1 MRKKFLAFL
10 LGGVVAACSFLQA
23 PATVQAS
30 EVVDDLK
37 SDGWKEWAASKDYCS
52 GLSDA
57 HIRSSAVTLVNG
69 YLTVTLQVEFPDKP
83 SGADYGYGGAVYVC
97 EEQWQPT
104 ANTGGSDTE
113 YYDYL
118 ALASEDTSKKYF
130 NECDGGNY
138 DGEGTFTLT
147 FDELTSGKTYY
158 VYCYVYDTH
167 GWGEKETYGLHWAVY
182 LGSETPA
189 ASADSSSGSSSSGS
203 NSSESNSSG
212 SGSSESTP
220 SDSGS
225 SGSNSSDSSSS
236 GSSSSESTSS
246 DSSSSV
252 NASSDSDSQSSWTAY
267 EEAVTGEIRTA
278 ESGSTIVMDAGITTL
293 SNAMMKELL
302 KKDDVS
308 LKLEYTYAGK
318 DYVVIIP
325 AGAALDNDIPWYGPL
340 YLAAHFGNSL
350 ETAEPAAG
358 EAYTVKS
365 GDTMSKIAAANN
377 MTLRE
382 LLIKNP
388 QIKDA
393 DKIAVGQK
401 INR

>member
-1 MRKKFLAFL
+1 M
-10 LGGVVAACSFLQA
+10 
-23 PATVQAS
+23 
-30 EVVDDLK
+30 
-37 SDGWKEWAASKDYCS
+37 
-52 GLSDA
+52 
-57 HIRSSAVTLVNG
+57 
-69 YLTVTLQVEFPDKP
+69 
-83 SGADYGYGGAVYVC
+83 
-97 EEQWQPT
+97 
-104 ANTGGSDTE
+104 
-113 YYDYL
+113 
-118 ALASEDTSKKYF
+118 
-130 NECDGGNY
+130 
-138 DGEGTFTLT
+138 
-147 FDELTSGKTYY
+147 
-158 VYCYVYDTH
+158 
-167 GWGEKETYGLHWAVY
+167 
-182 LGSETPA
+182 
-189 ASADSSSGSSSSGS
+189 
-203 NSSESNSSG
+203 
-212 SGSSESTP
+212 
-220 SDSGS
+220 
-225 SGSNSSDSSSS
+225 
-236 GSSSSESTSS
+236 
-246 DSSSSV
+246 
-252 NASSDSDSQSSWTAY
+252 
-267 EEAVTGEIRTA
+267 TGEIRTA

-302 KKDDVS
+302 KKGDVS

>member
-1 MRKKFLAFL
+1 MRKKFSAFL

-30 EVVDDLK
+30 EVMDDLK
-37 SDGWKEWAASKDYCS
+37 SDGWKEWAAGKDYCS

-69 YLTVTLQVEFPDKP
+69 YLTVTLQAEFPDKP

-113 YYDYL
+113 YYDHL
-118 ALASEDTSKKYF
+118 ALASEDTTKKYF

-138 DGEGTFTLT
+138 NGEGTFTLT

-189 ASADSSSGSSSSGS
+189 ASADSSSGS
-203 NSSESNSSG
+203 NSSDSS
-212 SGSSESTP
+212 
-220 SDSGS
+220 S

-236 GSSSSESTSS
+236 GSSSSGSSSS
-246 DSSSSV
+246 DSNSSGSSSFV
-252 NASSDSDSQSSWTAY
+252 DASSDSDSQSSWTAY
-267 EEAVTGEIRTA
+267 EETVTGEIRTA
-278 ESGSTIVMDAGITTL
+278 ESGSTIVMNAGVTTL

-302 KKDDVS
+302 KKGDVS
-308 LKLEYTYAGK
+308 LKMEYTYAGK

>member
-1 MRKKFLAFL
+1 MRKKFSAFL

-30 EVVDDLK
+30 EVMDDLK
-37 SDGWKEWAASKDYCS
+37 SDGWKEWAAGKDYCS

-69 YLTVTLQVEFPDKP
+69 YLTVTLQAEFPDKP

-113 YYDYL
+113 YYDHL
-118 ALASEDTSKKYF
+118 ALASEDTTKKYF

-138 DGEGTFTLT
+138 NGEGTFTLT

-189 ASADSSSGSSSSGS
+189 ASADSSSDS
-203 NSSESNSSG
+203 NSSDSS
-212 SGSSESTP
+212 
-220 SDSGS
+220 S

-236 GSSSSESTSS
+236 GSSSSGSSSS
-246 DSSSSV
+246 DSNSSGSSSFV
-252 NASSDSDSQSSWTAY
+252 DASSDSDSQSSWTAY
-267 EEAVTGEIRTA
+267 EETVTGEIRTA
-278 ESGSTIVMDAGITTL
+278 ESGSTIVMNAGVTTL

-302 KKDDVS
+302 KKGDVS
-308 LKLEYTYAGK
+308 LKMEYTYAGK

>member
-1 MRKKFLAFL
+1 MRKRFLAFL
-10 LGGVVAACSFLQA
+10 LGGVVAAGSFLQV

-37 SDGWKEWAASKDYCS
+37 SDGWKSWAAGKDYCS

-57 HIRSSAVTLVNG
+57 HIKSSAVTLVNG
-69 YLTVTLQVEFPDKP
+69 SLTVTLQVEFPDKP

-104 ANTGGSDTE
+104 ANIGGSDTE

-118 ALASEDTSKKYF
+118 ALASEDTTKKYF
-130 NECDGGNY
+130 SECDGGNY
-138 DGEGTFTLT
+138 DGEGAFTLT
-147 FDELTSGKTYY
+147 FDGLTSGKTYY

-189 ASADSSSGSSSSGS
+189 ASAGSSSGSTSSGS
-203 NSSESNSSG
+203 
-212 SGSSESTP
+212 ST
-220 SDSGS
+220 
-225 SGSNSSDSSSS
+225 SDSSSS
-236 GSSSSESTSS
+236 GSSTSGGSSSGSTSSGSSTS
-246 DSSSSV
+246 DSSSSG
-252 NASSDSDSQSSWTAY
+252 NASVDSGNQSAWTAY
-267 EEAVTGEIRTA
+267 EEEVTDEIRTA
-278 ESGSTIVMDAGITTL
+278 ESGSTIVVDKGVTTL
-293 SNAMMKELL
+293 SNTMMKELL
-302 KKDDVS
+302 KKGDVS
-308 LKLEYTYAGK
+308 LKMEYTYADK

-350 ETAEPAAG
+350 ETAKPAAG
-358 EAYTVKS
+358 ETYTVKS
-365 GDTMSKIAAANN
+365 GDTMSRIAAANN

-393 DKIAVGQK
+393 NKIFVGQK

>member
-1 MRKKFLAFL
+1 MRKKFSAFL

-30 EVVDDLK
+30 EVMDDLK
-37 SDGWKEWAASKDYCS
+37 SDGWKEWAAGKDYCS

-57 HIRSSAVTLVNG
+57 HIRSSAVTLMNG
-69 YLTVTLQVEFPDKP
+69 YLTVTLQAEFPDKP

-113 YYDYL
+113 YYDHL
-118 ALASEDTSKKYF
+118 ALASEDTTKKYF

-138 DGEGTFTLT
+138 NGEGTFTLT

-189 ASADSSSGSSSSGS
+189 ASADSSSD
-203 NSSESNSSG
+203 SNSSG
-212 SGSSESTP
+212 SSSFV
-220 SDSGS
+220 D
-225 SGSNSSDSSSS
+225 
-236 GSSSSESTSS
+236 
-246 DSSSSV
+246 
-252 NASSDSDSQSSWTAY
+252 ASSDSDSQSSWTAY
-267 EEAVTGEIRTA
+267 EETVTGEIRTA
-278 ESGSTIVMDAGITTL
+278 ESGSTIVMNAGVTTL

-302 KKDDVS
+302 KKGDVS
-308 LKLEYTYAGK
+308 LKMEYTYAGK

>member
-1 MRKKFLAFL
+1 MRKRFLAFL
-10 LGGVVAACSFLQA
+10 LGGVVAAGSFLQA
-23 PATVQAS
+23 SATVQAGEDDYS
-30 EVVDDLK
+30 HVKDGEEDDLK
-37 SDGWKEWAASKDYCS
+37 GNGWKQWATNGKRKDYCN

-57 HIRSSAVTLVNG
+57 HIQSSAVTLVNG
-69 YLTVTLQVEFPDKP
+69 SLTVTLNVEFPDKP

-104 ANTGGSDTE
+104 ANIGDGDTQ
-113 YYDYL
+113 YYDFL
-118 ALASEDTSKKYF
+118 TLASEDTIKKYF

-138 DGEGTFTLT
+138 DGEGAFTLT
-147 FDELTSGKTYY
+147 FDGLTGGKTYY

-189 ASADSSSGSSSSGS
+189 ASAGSTSGSTSSGSSTSG
-203 NSSESNSSG
+203 
-212 SGSSESTP
+212 
-220 SDSGS
+220 
-225 SGSNSSDSSSS
+225 
-236 GSSSSESTSS
+236 
-246 DSSSSV
+246 SSSSV
-252 NASSDSDSQSSWTAY
+252 NASSDSGNQSAWTAY
-267 EEAVTGEIRTA
+267 EEEVTGEIRTA
-278 ESGSTIVMDAGITTL
+278 ESGSTVVMDKGVTTL

-302 KKDDVS
+302 KKGDVS

-358 EAYTVKS
+358 ATYTVKS

-393 DKIAVGQK
+393 NKIAVGQK

>member
-1 MRKKFLAFL
+1 MRKKFSAFL

-30 EVVDDLK
+30 EVMDDLK
-37 SDGWKEWAASKDYCS
+37 SDGWKEWAAGKDYCS

-57 HIRSSAVTLVNG
+57 HIRSSAVTLMNG
-69 YLTVTLQVEFPDKP
+69 YLTVTLQAEFPDKP

-113 YYDYL
+113 YYDHL
-118 ALASEDTSKKYF
+118 ALASEDTTKKYF

-138 DGEGTFTLT
+138 NGEGTFTLT

-189 ASADSSSGSSSSGS
+189 ASADSSSDS
-203 NSSESNSSG
+203 NSSDSS
-212 SGSSESTP
+212 
-220 SDSGS
+220 S

-236 GSSSSESTSS
+236 GSSSSGSSSS
-246 DSSSSV
+246 DSNSSGSSSFV
-252 NASSDSDSQSSWTAY
+252 DASSDSDSQSSWTAY
-267 EEAVTGEIRTA
+267 EETVTGEIRTA
-278 ESGSTIVMDAGITTL
+278 ESGSTIVMNAGVTTL

-302 KKDDVS
+302 KKGDVS
-308 LKLEYTYAGK
+308 LKMEYTYAGK

>member
-1 MRKKFLAFL
+1 MRKRFLAFL
-10 LGGVVAACSFLQA
+10 LGGVVAAGSFLQV

-37 SDGWKEWAASKDYCS
+37 SDGWKSWAAGKDYCS

-57 HIRSSAVTLVNG
+57 HIKSSAVTLVNG
-69 YLTVTLQVEFPDKP
+69 SLTVTLQVEFPDKP

-104 ANTGGSDTE
+104 VNIGGSDTE

-118 ALASEDTSKKYF
+118 ALASEDTTKKYF

-138 DGEGTFTLT
+138 DGEGAFTLT
-147 FDELTSGKTYY
+147 FDGLTGGKTYY

-167 GWGEKETYGLHWAVY
+167 GWGEKETYGLHWAVC

-189 ASADSSSGSSSSGS
+189 ASAGSSSG
-203 NSSESNSSG
+203 NV
-212 SGSSESTP
+212 
-220 SDSGS
+220 SDSG
-225 SGSNSSDSSSS
+225 N
-236 GSSSSESTSS
+236 
-246 DSSSSV
+246 
-252 NASSDSDSQSSWTAY
+252 QSAWTVY
-267 EEAVTGEIRTA
+267 EEEVTDEIRTA
-278 ESGSTIVMDAGITTL
+278 ESGSTIVMDEGVTAL

-302 KKDDVS
+302 KKGDVS
-308 LKLEYTYAGK
+308 LRMEYTYAGK

-340 YLAAHFGNSL
+340 YLAAHFGNRL
-350 ETAEPAAG
+350 ETAKPASG
-358 EAYTVKS
+358 GTYTVKS

-382 LLIKNP
+382 LLTKNP

-393 DKIAVGQK
+393 NKIFVGQK